1 MGTKG
6 LKPGN
11 IAPKSGQYEVVG
23 PQTSRVSRNSSL
35 SLLWEA
41 AILFKSK

>member
-23 PQTSRVSRNSSL
+23 PRGGKTGKYVIPS
-35 SLLWEA
+35 A
-41 AILFKSK
+41 